1 VGCALVPAAASH
13 HISAACVDGAI
24 RQSLHHLLGLHLAG
38 RAPRC
43 FHLLVSFLIEF
54 QQALNALNAELM
66 RELNE
71 AVEALDKDASVGC
84 IVLTGSDKAFVAGA
98 DIKCVTVCSASL

>member
-1 VGCALVPAAASH
+1 VCRDVSARFRV
-13 HISAACVDGAI
+13 ISDRI
-24 RQSLHHLLGLHLAG
+24 R
-38 RAPRC
+38 
-43 FHLLVSFLIEF
+43 
-54 QQALNALNAELM
+54 QALNALNAELM

-98 DIKCVTVCSASL
+98 DIKCVVVCSCVVFI